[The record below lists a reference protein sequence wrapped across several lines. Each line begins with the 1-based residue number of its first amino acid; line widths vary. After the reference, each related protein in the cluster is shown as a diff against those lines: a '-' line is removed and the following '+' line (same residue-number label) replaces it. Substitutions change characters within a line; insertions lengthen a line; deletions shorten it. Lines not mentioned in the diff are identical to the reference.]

1 MGMKR
6 RSMFN
11 PKFKH
16 SRTSRW
22 EAGQKLKSLN
32 EIDNSEMIELVNE
45 QRPQEINNSTD
56 IVEDMIKEVEEL
68 LVEVNN
74 PVYKTSDLKKKKKT
88 ELLEIAKSLNCEVT
102 NKNTKAQMI
111 AAIEKQSS

>member
-1 MGMKR
+1 MGIKR
-6 RSMFN
+6 RAMFN
-11 PKFKH
+11 PKFRY
-16 SRTSRW
+16 SRPERW
-22 EAGQKLKSLN
+22 EMGQNKKNITTPS
-32 EIDNSEMIELVNE
+32 NSEMIELVNE